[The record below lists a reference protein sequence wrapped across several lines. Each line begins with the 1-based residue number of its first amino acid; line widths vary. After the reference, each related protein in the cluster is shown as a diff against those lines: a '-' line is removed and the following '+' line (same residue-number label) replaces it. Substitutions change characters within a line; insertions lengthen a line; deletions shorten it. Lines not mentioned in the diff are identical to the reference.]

1 MSVITLIFK
10 EIRYRKFN
18 FLLSLLAV
26 IAAVGLCAAFFT
38 TSHASQT
45 ETTRLMRDM
54 GYNLRI
60 VHNDTDMA
68 DFWARGYSDLTLP
81 EDTAVWFATHENLLF
96 THLLA
101 TLKQRIEWQGREVI
115 LNGIATEV
123 TPEDKKKPS
132 MIFEIEP
139 GTAYVG
145 YTLAKVEGLNK
156 GDKIT
161 IDGNSLIVASTLPET
176 GNEEDIYL
184 YTHLRDAQTILGLDN
199 QINEIK
205 ALDCYCRIPGVNPLV
220 LLREQIAEQFPDVKL
235 FQIRPIAEA
244 RQKQRAMLEHYFA
257 WIMPITVIACGL
269 WIGALAMLNT
279 RDRREEIGV
288 LRALGYS
295 SGKIATLFLG
305 KAILIGLV
313 GSIAGYFIGTW
324 LAMQVAPTLFEA
336 TSKSVKPQTIIL
348 LVSVILAPAFAA
360 ISSFIPAMVAVS
372 QDPADVLRQ
381 DL

>member
-1 MSVITLIFK
+1 MSPLALIFK

-18 FLLSLLAV
+18 FLLSLFAV
-26 IAAVGLCAAFFT
+26 IAAVALCTAFFT
-38 TSHASQT
+38 TSQASQQ

-60 VHNDTDMA
+60 IHKETDMA
-68 DFWARGYSDLTLP
+68 DFWAKGYSDLTLP
-81 EDTAVWFATHENLLF
+81 EESAVWFSQHENLLF

-101 TLKQRIEWQGREVI
+101 TLKQRIQWQGREVI

-123 TPEDKKKPS
+123 TPTDKKKPS

-139 GTAYVG
+139 GTTYLG
-145 YTLAKVEGLNK
+145 YTLAKMENLKK
-156 GDKIT
+156 GDEIEINGRKL
-161 IDGNSLIVASTLPET
+161 NVAFALPET
-176 GNEEDIYL
+176 GNEEDIFI
-184 YTHLRDAQTILGLDN
+184 YTHLSDAQTILGLEKR
-199 QINEIK
+199 INEIK
-205 ALDCYCRIPGVNPLV
+205 ALDCYCRIPGVDPLV
-220 LLREQIAEQFPDVKL
+220 MLREQIAEKFPEVKL
-235 FQIRPIAEA
+235 FQVRPIAEA
-244 RQKQRAMLEHYFA
+244 RQKQRAMLEQYFS
-257 WIMPITVIACGL
+257 WIMPIVVIACGV

-288 LRALGYS
+288 LRALGYG

-305 KAILIGLV
+305 KAILIGFIGAIV
-313 GSIAGYFIGTW
+313 GYWIGTW

-348 LVSVILAPAFAA
+348 FISMVLAPAFAA
-360 ISSFIPAMVAVS
+360 ISSFIPSMVAVS

>member
-1 MSVITLIFK
+1 MSPAALIFK
-10 EIRYRKFN
+10 EIFYRKLN

-26 IAAVGLCAAFFT
+26 FAAVAMCSAFFT
-38 TSHASQT
+38 SSKASRT
-45 ETTRLMRDM
+45 ETIRLMRDM

-60 VHNDTDMA
+60 VHKDTDMA
-68 DFWARGYSDLTLP
+68 DFWARGYSTHTLP
-81 EDTAVWFATHENLLF
+81 EDTAVWFSKHKNLYF

-123 TPEDKKKPS
+123 MPPDNKKPS

-139 GTAYVG
+139 GTAYMG
-145 YTLAKVEGLNK
+145 YALAKLNSLKK
-156 GDKIT
+156 GDT
-161 IDGNSLIVASTLPET
+161 IEVNGNKLTVAFTLPET
-176 GNEEDIYL
+176 GNEEDIYI
-184 YTHLRDAQTILGLDN
+184 YTHLSDAQKILGLEK

-205 ALDCYCRIPGVNPLV
+205 ALDCYCRIPGIDPLTM
-220 LLREQIAEQFPDVKL
+220 LREQVAEKFPDVML

-244 RQKQRAMLEHYFA
+244 RQRQRAMLEGYFS
-257 WIMPITVIACGL
+257 WIMPIVVIACGL

-288 LRALGYS
+288 LRALGYG
-295 SGKIATLFLG
+295 SGKIAALFLG
-305 KAILIGLV
+305 KAILIGLA
-313 GSIAGYFIGTW
+313 GSIIGYFIGTW
-324 LAMQVAPTLFEA
+324 MALQVGPTLFEA
-336 TSKSVKPQTIIL
+336 TANSIKPQISIL
-348 LVSVILAPAFAA
+348 YWSLVLAPAFAA
-360 ISSFIPAMVAVS
+360 ISSFIPAMIAVS